1 VNRRGFSII
10 ELMIVITVFGI
21 LVNLALPA
29 VQHMRRR
36 AEAVRV
42 IGDFHAIRI
51 AAYDRYTADGTFP
64 PTDSWGAV
72 PARLVAGLPH
82 GFRFNYGKLEY
93 RWHTWKAKRSDKDDK
108 GKDKGKDDKGK
119 DDKGKDKDD
128 DDEKNPGQA
137 LAGLDIRGSKD
148 RKLMAAIR
156 AAYRG
161 PIIFN
166 SSTEFT
172 LIVE

>member
-1 VNRRGFSII
+1 MI
-10 ELMIVITVFGI
+10 ELMIVVTVFGI

-51 AAYDRYTADGTFP
+51 AAFDRYTADGTFP

-72 PARLVAGLPH
+72 PARLVAGLPR
-82 GFRFNYGKLEY
+82 GFRFDYGKLEY
-93 RWHTWKAKRSDKDDK
+93 RWHTWKAKPSDKDDK
-108 GKDKGKDDKGK
+108 GKGKD
-119 DDKGKDKDD
+119 KDKDD
-128 DDEKNPGQA
+128 DDKNRGQA